1 MFLLLWPHF
10 ARAPC
15 HWFLDF
21 FLLSSPGVQSDVLL
35 CCAPLGAATFRRS
48 QSKKNTTQGVCFF
61 LLRPRRKAGEGEAP
75 LGAGTGPKHKKN
87 TLGGVFF
94 CSGPAER
101 SRRPTGRNKQKTL
114 CTPGDDSKKNLETND
129 TGHEQKGA
137 TKKKK
142 RLTHCGPGPRCSL
155 TSFPGRLFRLVIFL
169 LRPRAD
175 AHSLAAALSGD
186 ASRRGGVFFAAAP
199 PGPGWCFFFLL
210 WPRPDAHSLT
220 VGWGDFRTALVFFFF
235 CCGPAEPGEPIT
247 KNVWCTTSGL
257 KRPGGAT
264 AKKNTRR
271 KAGEG
276 EAPCRCPTVLLLPL
290 PFAGA
295 GAQKK
300 HPVWCVFCS
309 GPAERSRRPMGR
321 NQKKHFAHPGTTAKK
336 I

>member
-142 RLTHCGPGPRCSL
+142 NDSL
-155 TSFPGRLFRLVIFL
+155 TAALDR
-169 LRPRAD
+169 D
-175 AHSLAAALSGD
+175 AHSLLF
-186 ASRRGGVFFAAAP
+186 R
-199 PGPGWCFFFLL
+199 
-210 WPRPDAHSLT
+210 
-220 VGWGDFRTALVFFFF
+220 GDF
-235 CCGPAEPGEPIT
+235 
-247 KNVWCTTSGL
+247 SG
-257 KRPGGAT
+257 
-264 AKKNTRR
+264 
-271 KAGEG
+271 
-276 EAPCRCPTVLLLPL
+276 
-290 PFAGA
+290 
-295 GAQKK
+295 
-300 HPVWCVFCS
+300 W
-309 GPAERSRRPMGR
+309 
-321 NQKKHFAHPGTTAKK
+321 
-336 I
+336 

>member
-21 FLLSSPGVQSDVLL
+21 FLLSSPGVQSDFLL
-35 CCAPLGAATFRRS
+35 
-48 QSKKNTTQGVCFF
+48 CFF

-142 RLTHCGPGPRCSL
+142 NDSL
-155 TSFPGRLFRLVIFL
+155 TAALDR
-169 LRPRAD
+169 D
-175 AHSLAAALSGD
+175 AHSLLF
-186 ASRRGGVFFAAAP
+186 R
-199 PGPGWCFFFLL
+199 
-210 WPRPDAHSLT
+210 
-220 VGWGDFRTALVFFFF
+220 GDF
-235 CCGPAEPGEPIT
+235 
-247 KNVWCTTSGL
+247 SG
-257 KRPGGAT
+257 
-264 AKKNTRR
+264 
-271 KAGEG
+271 
-276 EAPCRCPTVLLLPL
+276 
-290 PFAGA
+290 
-295 GAQKK
+295 
-300 HPVWCVFCS
+300 W
-309 GPAERSRRPMGR
+309 
-321 NQKKHFAHPGTTAKK
+321 
-336 I
+336 